1 MSGQYSSEAQ
11 RCYNM
16 LRDRILDG
24 RYAEGAVLN
33 QLEIAQEFGTS
44 RSPVREA
51 IARLA
56 ADRLVTDIPG
66 RGARVATLSVQDY
79 LEVNQ
84 LRWLLESFAARVAAG
99 HMPMELIEDFR
110 TRLARIEEP
119 GELEALD
126 QELHRAIAEH
136 CGNERMR
143 EYIAQLNGMMTI
155 ARRRDVAGSHDDML
169 GGLRE
174 LLEAFAVRDADRA
187 ELLMRDHI
195 GSFTTR
201 LPGLMTAP
209 SILRSLP

>member
-11 RCYNM
+11 RCYGM

-24 RYAEGAVLN
+24 RYAEGAMLN
-33 QLEIAQEFGTS
+33 QLEIATELGTS

-56 ADRLVTDIPG
+56 ADGLVTDIPG

-84 LRWLLESFAARVAAG
+84 LRWLLESFAARVAAT
-99 HMPMELIEDFR
+99 HMPMELIESFR
-110 TRLARIEEP
+110 ARLEVIEEP

-126 QELHRAIAEH
+126 QELHRAIAAH
-136 CGNERMR
+136 CGNTRMR
-143 EYIAQLNGMMTI
+143 EYIEQLNGMMTI
-155 ARRRDVAGSHDDML
+155 ARRRDVAGEHDHMVD
-169 GGLRE
+169 GLKN
-174 LLEAFAVRDADRA
+174 LIEAFAVRDPDRA
-187 ELLMRDHI
+187 ELLMREHI

-201 LPGLMTAP
+201 LPGLVEAP
-209 SILRSLP
+209 STLRRLL